1 MEDRQKFPSVGSIL
15 GCTETLWGERMESLV
30 WPKMLKSVRA
40 LQRRS
45 VSIYALAQKYS
56 PLMQCAEIK
65 LPIEKELAQN
75 LASSFWER
83 SQKNNMLILIF
94 EDLSPSFW
102 AGWRQV

>member
-1 MEDRQKFPSVGSIL
+1 M
-15 GCTETLWGERMESLV
+15 V

-40 LQRRS
+40 RQRRS
-45 VSIYALAQKYS
+45 VSTYALAEEYT
-56 PLMQCAEIK
+56 PLVQYAEIK
-65 LPIEKELAQN
+65 LPVEKELAQN
-75 LASSFWER
+75 LVSSFWER